1 MQRLYVSLGP
11 PKNVNRT
18 VLGRIGE
25 IGEDGGDGEDGGA
38 GEGAE
43 LRIRN

>member
-18 VLGRIGE
+18 VLGE
-25 IGEDGGDGEDGGA
+25 IGVAGGVWSVVNAIEY
-38 GEGAE
+38 
-43 LRIRN
+43 RYRSI